1 MNKFKKNFLSRENEA
16 NKRKLQQM
24 QIKLDESQ
32 TKEQGTLAKLQE
44 CIQIVEQGQ
53 FEKNEVL
60 ISLPIVVFRINLS
73 SFSQAIVERDQL
85 KIELTETQ
93 KRLKKFLD
101 EMNEKIRIER
111 GTAEK
116 IFEEKLKENAEK
128 VNLNSLKMM
137 FIVFLMSIRSNKQKK
152 NVHNMN

>member
-60 ISLPIVVFRINLS
+60 IALPNVVFRINLS
-73 SFSQAIVERDQL
+73 SFS
-85 KIELTETQ
+85 
-93 KRLKKFLD
+93 
-101 EMNEKIRIER
+101 
-111 GTAEK
+111 
-116 IFEEKLKENAEK
+116 
-128 VNLNSLKMM
+128 
-137 FIVFLMSIRSNKQKK
+137 
-152 NVHNMN
+152 

>member
-60 ISLPIVVFRINLS
+60 IALPNVVFRINLS

-101 EMNEKIRIER
+101 EMNEKIRIEK

-128 VNLNSLKMM
+128 VNRNALKMM
-137 FIVFLMSIRSNKQKK
+137 FIVFLISIRSDKQKK

>member
-73 SFSQAIVERDQL
+73 SFS
-85 KIELTETQ
+85 
-93 KRLKKFLD
+93 
-101 EMNEKIRIER
+101 
-111 GTAEK
+111 
-116 IFEEKLKENAEK
+116 
-128 VNLNSLKMM
+128 
-137 FIVFLMSIRSNKQKK
+137 
-152 NVHNMN
+152 

>member
-1 MNKFKKNFLSRENEA
+1 
-16 NKRKLQQM
+16 
-24 QIKLDESQ
+24 
-32 TKEQGTLAKLQE
+32 
-44 CIQIVEQGQ
+44 
-53 FEKNEVL
+53 
-60 ISLPIVVFRINLS
+60 
-73 SFSQAIVERDQL
+73 
-85 KIELTETQ
+85 
-93 KRLKKFLD
+93 
-101 EMNEKIRIER
+101 MNEKIRIER